1 MKPLFLPIALA
12 TSTLLTAC
20 MGSDSGSKKD
30 SQVDAGL
37 ENNTKTQVVSTES
50 HNIYV
55 PSGMDDIT
63 IGDEYLN
70 GHVFGA
76 GSSLGD
82 ASSLLKES
90 EETEE
95 KKASIQAFAVSQET
109 PKVISLGN
117 RDLVSFAAARD
128 ASSMEKKAQDIIEKI
143 EDVLSDFGTTSSIF
157 KQNLAST
164 NEIVTGYIFETDAE
178 TTATDIVNKIL
189 GGAALSPDA
198 DDNELDNPAASLEDE
213 LTSQKFEVFIG
224 VLFVPSSDFEENI
237 SEENISE
244 ERMFAANVT
253 TGTDKVVILGAVVP
267 TELAPAYSGLSKGV
281 ASTSNIGA
289 KGAAP
294 TTTSETFT
302 IPQETPKVDF
312 LFVIDNSG
320 SMSDDQDT
328 ISDAADTFF
337 KTISGQTLDYRLA
350 TITTD
355 SSELRDSSEDGGFTS
370 SEDEFKLDVKPGTY
384 GSATE
389 TGIYFAE
396 EALKDASKGDDST
409 GTVIDEGYP
418 RAGAALSIIM
428 FTDEPDFYNDISSRN
443 SGTTF
448 DAADNLFIDR
458 NYQVYG
464 ILNEYRSE
472 SRDDG
477 YVDLIN
483 NTNGSYADI
492 RNLQALERIMEQ
504 MALESS
510 TASSPVKLTKTPIS
524 TSLQVTKNGSPVV
537 KNADNGWQYNEG
549 NKTLSFYG
557 DASLSPND
565 DVKVNYLYMSE
576 ESE

>member
-1 MKPLFLPIALA
+1 MKKFFLPIALT

-20 MGSDSGSKKD
+20 MGSSSDSKNNSKNNTG
-30 SQVDAGL
+30 V
-37 ENNTKTQVVSTES
+37 ENNIKTQTVSTEN

-55 PSGMDDIT
+55 PSGMDDIP
-63 IGDEYLN
+63 IGDKYLS

-90 EETEE
+90 EETKE
-95 KKASIQAFAVSQET
+95 KKTAIQAFSVSQET
-109 PKVISLGN
+109 PKVISLGD

-128 ASSMEKKAQDIIEKI
+128 ASSMENKAQDIIENI

-198 DDNELDNPAASLEDE
+198 DDNELDNPAESLEDE

-224 VLFVPSSDFEENI
+224 VLFVPSSDAIESAEEGQI
-237 SEENISE
+237 L
-244 ERMFAANVT
+244 AANVAEA
-253 TGTDKVVILGAVVP
+253 TDQVVILGAIVP

-289 KGAAP
+289 KGTAP
-294 TTTSETFT
+294 VTTSETFT

-337 KTISGQTLDYRLA
+337 KTISGQTLDYKLA

-355 SSELRDSSEDGGFTS
+355 SSILRDTNEDGGFTS
-370 SEDEFKLDVKPGTY
+370 SEEEFKLDVKPGTGGHY
-384 GSATE
+384 DE
-389 TGIYFAE
+389 TGIFYAE
-396 EALKDASKGDDST
+396 EALKDKSKGDDST

-418 RAGAALSIIM
+418 RVGAALSIIM
-428 FTDEPDFYNDISSRN
+428 FTDEPDFYNSISSRN

-464 ILNEYRSE
+464 ILNENQSE

-524 TSLQVTKNGSPVV
+524 TSLQVTKNGSEVV

>member
-1 MKPLFLPIALA
+1 MKKLLLPIALT

-20 MGSDSGSKKD
+20 MGSDSSSKKD
-30 SQVDAGL
+30 PQVDAGS
-37 ENNTKTQVVSTES
+37 ENNTKTQTVTTEN

-63 IGDEYLN
+63 IGDQYLN

-76 GSSLGD
+76 GASLGD
-82 ASSLLKES
+82 ASSLQI
-90 EETEE
+90 ETEAQ
-95 KKASIQAFAVSQET
+95 KSTIQAFAVELET
-109 PKVISLGN
+109 PKVVTLGSRN
-117 RDLVSFAAARD
+117 LVSFAAARD
-128 ASSMEKKAQDIIEKI
+128 ASLMEQDAQDVIEKI
-143 EDVLSDFGTTSSIF
+143 EDVLSDFGSTSSIF
-157 KQNLAST
+157 KQNLASN
-164 NEIVTGYIFETDAE
+164 NEIVTGYLFSADSD

-198 DDNELDNPAASLEDE
+198 DDNELDNPAEALEDE
-213 LTSQKFEVFIG
+213 LVSRNFEVFIG
-224 VLFVPSSDFEENI
+224 VLFVPSSDAIEGAEEGRI
-237 SEENISE
+237 L
-244 ERMFAANVT
+244 AANV
-253 TGTDKVVILGAVVP
+253 GEATDQVVILGAIVP
-267 TELAPAYSGLSKGV
+267 TELAPAFSGLSKGV

-289 KGAAP
+289 KGTAP

-302 IPQETPKVDF
+302 IPSETPKVDF

-320 SMSDDQDT
+320 SMSDDQET
-328 ISDAADTFF
+328 ISNAADTFF
-337 KTISGQTLDYRLA
+337 RTISGQTLDYKLA

-355 SSELRDSSEDGGFTS
+355 SSELQDSNEDGGFTS
-370 SEDEFKLDVKPGTY
+370 SEDEFKLDVKPGTGGHY
-384 GSATE
+384 TE
-389 TGIYFAE
+389 TGIFYAE
-396 EALKDASKGDDST
+396 EALKDESKGDDVS
-409 GTVIDEGYP
+409 GSVITEGYP
-418 RAGAALSIIM
+418 RPGAALSIIM
-428 FTDEPDFYNDISSRN
+428 FTDEPDFYNSISSRN

-464 ILNEYRSE
+464 ILNEYSSE

-524 TSLQVTKNGSPVV
+524 TSLQVTKNGSAVA

-557 DASLSPND
+557 DASLSPSDN
-565 DVKVNYLYMSE
+565 VKVNYLYMSE

>member
-1 MKPLFLPIALA
+1 MKKLLLPIALT

-20 MGSDSGSKKD
+20 MGSDSSSKKD
-30 SQVDAGL
+30 PQVDAGS
-37 ENNTKTQVVSTES
+37 ENNTKTQTVTTEN

-63 IGDEYLN
+63 IGDQYLN

-76 GSSLGD
+76 GASLGD
-82 ASSLLKES
+82 ASSLQI
-90 EETEE
+90 ETETQ
-95 KKASIQAFAVSQET
+95 KSTIQAFAMEQET
-109 PKVISLGN
+109 PKVVTLGSRN
-117 RDLVSFAAARD
+117 LVSFAAARD
-128 ASSMEKKAQDIIEKI
+128 ASSTEQDAQDVIEKI
-143 EDVLSDFGTTSSIF
+143 EDVLSDFGSTSSIF
-157 KQNLAST
+157 KQNLASS
-164 NEIVTGYIFETDAE
+164 NEIVTGYLFSADSE

-198 DDNELDNPAASLEDE
+198 DNNELDSPAEALEDE
-213 LTSQKFEVFIG
+213 LVSRNFEVFIG
-224 VLFVPSSDFEENI
+224 VLFIPSSDAIESTEEI
-237 SEENISE
+237 AEEGRIL
-244 ERMFAANVT
+244 AANVVEA
-253 TGTDKVVILGAVVP
+253 TDQVVILGAIVP

-289 KGAAP
+289 KGTAP
-294 TTTSETFT
+294 VTTSETFT

-320 SMSDDQDT
+320 SMSDDQQT
-328 ISDAADTFF
+328 ISNAADTFF
-337 KTISGQTLDYRLA
+337 RTISGQTLDYKLA

-355 SSELRDSSEDGGFTS
+355 SSELQDSEKDGGFTS
-370 SEDEFKLDVKPGTY
+370 SEDEFKLDVKPGTSGHY
-384 GSATE
+384 TE
-389 TGIYFAE
+389 TGIFYAE
-396 EALKDASKGDDST
+396 EALKDESKGDDVS
-409 GTVIDEGYP
+409 GSVITEGYP
-418 RAGAALSIIM
+418 RPGAALSIIM
-428 FTDEPDFYNDISSRN
+428 FTDEPDFYNNISSG
-443 SGTTF
+443 GTTF

-464 ILNEYRSE
+464 IINESSSE

-524 TSLQVTKNGSPVV
+524 TSLQVTKNGSAVT

-557 DASLSPND
+557 NASLSPSDN
-565 DVKVNYLYMSE
+565 VKVNYLYMSE

>member
-1 MKPLFLPIALA
+1 
-12 TSTLLTAC
+12 
-20 MGSDSGSKKD
+20 
-30 SQVDAGL
+30 
-37 ENNTKTQVVSTES
+37 
-50 HNIYV
+50 
-55 PSGMDDIT
+55 
-63 IGDEYLN
+63 
-70 GHVFGA
+70 
-76 GSSLGD
+76 
-82 ASSLLKES
+82 
-90 EETEE
+90 
-95 KKASIQAFAVSQET
+95 
-109 PKVISLGN
+109 
-117 RDLVSFAAARD
+117 
-128 ASSMEKKAQDIIEKI
+128 
-143 EDVLSDFGTTSSIF
+143 
-157 KQNLAST
+157 
-164 NEIVTGYIFETDAE
+164 
-178 TTATDIVNKIL
+178 
-189 GGAALSPDA
+189 
-198 DDNELDNPAASLEDE
+198 
-213 LTSQKFEVFIG
+213 
-224 VLFVPSSDFEENI
+224 
-237 SEENISE
+237 
-244 ERMFAANVT
+244 MFAANVT

-320 SMSDDQDT
+320 SMSDDQAT
-328 ISDAADTFF
+328 ISNAADTFF